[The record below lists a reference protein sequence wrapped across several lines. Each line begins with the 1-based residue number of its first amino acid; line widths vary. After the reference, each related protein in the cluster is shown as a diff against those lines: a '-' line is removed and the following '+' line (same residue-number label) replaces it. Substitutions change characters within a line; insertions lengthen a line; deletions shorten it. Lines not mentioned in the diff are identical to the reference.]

1 MNPIFD
7 IGSFV
12 LLLYFSLAVWFMR
25 SIGMDNGLYIKY
37 FTYLS
42 DNTYPRDIGKEKRSF
57 RRSAMRFK
65 IVNGRLCY
73 STRDGEY

>member
-1 MNPIFD
+1 
-7 IGSFV
+7 
-12 LLLYFSLAVWFMR
+12 MR

-42 DNTYPRDIGKEKRSF
+42 DNTYPRDIGKKVKRNF

-73 STRDGEY
+73 STRDGEYREVVTVDEK